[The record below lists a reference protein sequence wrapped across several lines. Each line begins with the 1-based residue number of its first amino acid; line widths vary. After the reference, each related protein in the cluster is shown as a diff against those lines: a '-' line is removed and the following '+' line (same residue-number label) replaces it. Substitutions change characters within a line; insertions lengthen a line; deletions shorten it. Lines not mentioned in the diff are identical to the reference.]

1 MIDLAKLSDELK
13 EDEGLRLKPYRC
25 PAGKLSIGY
34 GRNLEDVGITLDEAR
49 VLLRNDI
56 TRVLVECRAQDWWA
70 EIEREPVR
78 ARAILNMAFNL
89 GLPKLLGFRRMI
101 AAIRR
106 QDWEAAA
113 DEMLDSKWARED
125 VPKRAGKLARMMREG

>member
-1 MIDLAKLSDELK
+1 MIDLAKLADELK

-25 PAGKLSIGY
+25 PAGRLSIGY

-56 TRVLVECRAQDWWA
+56 TRVLVECRAQDWW
-70 EIEREPVR
+70 EQLEREPVR
-78 ARAILNMAFNL
+78 ARVILNMAFNL
-89 GLPKLLGFRRMI
+89 GLPRLLGFRRMI

-106 QDWEAAA
+106 QDWDAAA

-125 VPKRAGKLARMMREG
+125 VPKRAEKLAQMMREG